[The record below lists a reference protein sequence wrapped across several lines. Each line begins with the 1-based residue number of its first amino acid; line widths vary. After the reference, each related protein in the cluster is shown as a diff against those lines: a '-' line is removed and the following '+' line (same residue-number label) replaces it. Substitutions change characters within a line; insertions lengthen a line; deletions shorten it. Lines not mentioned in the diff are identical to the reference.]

1 MVEFLVEF
9 FLNNRLYLFSGGVL
23 AGLAIVPANGK
34 ISSKTQKIFYLA
46 TILWIICL
54 VYRINTGQDVQY
66 LFSDN
71 GEVTGEA
78 EPAKIGGPF
87 KRYYNNEA
95 GRKAQAGE

>member
-1 MVEFLVEF
+1 MVEFLVDF

-23 AGLAIVPANGK
+23 AGLAIVPASGK

-46 TILWIICL
+46 AILWIICFA
-54 VYRINTGQDVQY
+54 YRINTGQGIQY
-66 LFSDN
+66 LFLHNDA
-71 GEVTGEA
+71 VTGEA

-87 KRYYNNEA
+87 NRYYNNDA